1 MTHGGCCSA
10 PPFAAVSLSGKRR
23 KGKVMTPEQESI
35 FREKLKALSPAE
47 LQALRDMA
55 QASIMKAH
63 KVTDVDGKKVGAAN
77 LRMRSRASADVHFN
91 SVCTTASREILGMRL
106 IKAN

>member
-1 MTHGGCCSA
+1 VTCCGDRSA

-23 KGKVMTPEQESI
+23 KGKVMTPEQEDI

-63 KVTDVDGKKVGAAN
+63 KVTDIDGKKVRRAH
-77 LRMRSRASADVHFN
+77 LRMRSRASGAAMHF
-91 SVCTTASREILGMRL
+91 T
-106 IKAN
+106 